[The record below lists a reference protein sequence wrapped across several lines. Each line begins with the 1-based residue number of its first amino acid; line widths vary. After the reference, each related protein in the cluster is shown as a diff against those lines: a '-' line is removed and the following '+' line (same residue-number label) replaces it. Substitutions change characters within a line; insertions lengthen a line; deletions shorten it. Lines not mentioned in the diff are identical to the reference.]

1 MLMLAAIVATVFNLV
16 ILIIKFKRKRYE
28 DAILDTGLLVVVF
41 MVLKGSELMLLIG
54 IFSSLF
60 ISIYLWFSPPNFI
73 RKVKWRM
80 HFLYYYY

>member
-1 MLMLAAIVATVFNLV
+1 MLILSAVIATAFNLI

-28 DAILDTGLLVVVF
+28 DAFLDTFLLVIVF

-73 RKVKWRM
+73 RKAK
-80 HFLYYYY
+80 

>member
-1 MLMLAAIVATVFNLV
+1 MLILAAVLATAFNLI
-16 ILIIKFKRKRYE
+16 ILITKFKRKRYE
-28 DAILDTGLLVVVF
+28 DALLDTFLLVLVF

-73 RKVKWRM
+73 RKVK
-80 HFLYYYY
+80 